1 MRDEDNLMIKKHGI
15 IHAVKA
21 MRSDRAEIIVVN
33 VLRFIEDN
41 WVRFLSAYSVEARR
55 GDDLTINLVC
65 HGQEYDF
72 KINFTGIY

>member
-1 MRDEDNLMIKKHGI
+1 MRNKGDPMIKKHKI
-15 IHAVKA
+15 IDAVRA
-21 MRSDRAEIIVVN
+21 MHSDRAEIIIVD
-33 VLRFIEDN
+33 VLRFVEDN
-41 WVRFLSAYSVEARR
+41 WQRFLSAYSVEARR